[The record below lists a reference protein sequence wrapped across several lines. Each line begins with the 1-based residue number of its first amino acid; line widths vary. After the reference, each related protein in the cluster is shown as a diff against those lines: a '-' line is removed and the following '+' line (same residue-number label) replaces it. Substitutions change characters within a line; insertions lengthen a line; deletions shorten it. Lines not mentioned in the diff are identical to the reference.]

1 LSRRRKEL
9 RGAPK
14 TAGP

>member
-1 LSRRRKEL
+1 MPNIAW

>member
-1 LSRRRKEL
+1 MGRTL

-14 TAGP
+14 TKMA